1 MGQQQDIKMP
11 KKKMPE
17 KKPAAKQE
25 PAKASQGAFPE
36 VMTVKQAA
44 EYLQIND
51 QVLYRY
57 VRDGKVPV
65 ARMGT
70 TIRFKKSVLD
80 QWLET
85 ESWKSIGLQATPSGS
100 LQRRITPSEPRL
112 PMELD

>member
-1 MGQQQDIKMP
+1 MAKSR
-11 KKKMPE
+11 
-17 KKPAAKQE
+17 KKPRADKPGTPE
-25 PAKASQGAFPE
+25 EASDKEKFPE

-44 EYLQIND
+44 EYLQVND

-57 VRDGKVPV
+57 VREEKVPV

-80 QWLET
+80 AWLET
-85 ESWKSIGLQATPSGS
+85 ESWKSIGMETTPGGKP
-100 LQRRITPSEPRL
+100 RRKFKPSRPKL

>member
-1 MGQQQDIKMP
+1 MAKKTKNEPQAPNLAGESPQQP
-11 KKKMPE
+11 PS
-17 KKPAAKQE
+17 PAE
-25 PAKASQGAFPE
+25 SPE

-44 EYLQIND
+44 EYLQVND

-57 VRDGKVPV
+57 VREDKVPV

-80 QWLET
+80 RWLES
-85 ESWKSIGLQATPSGS
+85 ESWKSIGMEPSPSGDLRS
-100 LQRRITPSEPRL
+100 RFKPSRPSL